1 MLEDEQSPFVI
12 CETFVKFTRL
22 QASKHSLNALKS
34 SNNLME
40 IFTFYIT
47 NCGGNLYNL
56 IHTIRL

>member
-22 QASKHSLNALKS
+22 QASKHSLNTLKS

-40 IFTFYIT
+40 SLHFGELVANSY
-47 NCGGNLYNL
+47 
-56 IHTIRL
+56 